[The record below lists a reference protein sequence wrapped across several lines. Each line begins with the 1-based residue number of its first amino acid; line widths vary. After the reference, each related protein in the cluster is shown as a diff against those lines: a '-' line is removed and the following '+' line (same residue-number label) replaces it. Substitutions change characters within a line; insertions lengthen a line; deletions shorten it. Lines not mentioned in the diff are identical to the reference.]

1 MPQLSDTSA
10 IHGLIRRARV
20 RIRLQ
25 RALEGATTATVL
37 AAASAAISVFLVRI
51 GVVVPDAGIAMLAGS
66 GAIVVLGA
74 VLGASKQLDD
84 ERVARRIDRA
94 SNLSDRLSTAIAFS
108 RDLAGGRKPGDD
120 GVTEDMMAAAIKD
133 GIRAVPRANLR
144 AATPFAR
151 PRDLW
156 PALGFLAVA
165 ALVSGLALGSRDFV
179 PTLYGAEPHYVPPGG
194 HVVITGVH
202 LTNGVLPPAGANVEL
217 GTPGAARPI
226 VVLDWVASSIDV
238 LIPDDAAL
246 GKQSLIVGD
255 SVGRIGSVEIVVV
268 DRKDPRYHKADSV
281 VLDPDERR
289 YVEDLLAQLR
299 DTAKRDKVPDL
310 DEFAKKI
317 EELLKKAENG
327 EITKEQL
334 LDALAKAEDA
344 LAKNAEPNQN
354 EVDKKLED
362 MGKELSKDPLTKELG
377 DALQKQDLEKAQ
389 QELEKLADKLDKKEL
404 DQKQKDELAK
414 QLDQVSKQMEKQDQK
429 DDKQQQDKQQQLQK
443 EIEKLQEQQKNAKTE
458 QEKQQLQP
466 RLEEKQRELQKLQR
480 EQEQK
485 QQSEQRRALQRLQKD
500 MEKAA
505 ENLEQKPQKDGQ
517 QQDKDSQEQQEQ
529 NEKQASQKLHDAA
542 RETGKVDHDKRK
554 QAAQKKMSSQMDDL
568 REAMRRAKQKGN
580 KGPDDPF
587 NRQGKNQDFAQR
599 ANGGKGQGQGWKP
612 GQQGQG
618 QGQGQQGQNGQHGN
632 GSGNGGDDWGTG
644 HDDNL
649 TGDPTQ
655 KTGND
660 KDQDLQ
666 GQQSSNGG
674 SVRETILAAA
684 QKGFAS
690 TGYKKVY
697 ADYTKVLEEVMRNEK
712 LPSSYKYYV
721 KRYFAKIH
729 PNIVDVTE
737 PAAPATPPDPKEKQK

>member
-1 MPQLSDTSA
+1 MAQLSDTSA

-25 RALEGATTATVL
+25 AALEGATTATVL
-37 AAASAAISVFLVRI
+37 AAACAAISVFLVRI
-51 GVVVPDAGIAMLAGS
+51 GVVVPDAGIAMLVGS
-66 GAIVVLGA
+66 GAIVVIGA
-74 VLGASKQLDD
+74 VLGATKRLDN

-94 SNLSDRLSTAIAFS
+94 SNLADRLSTAIAFS
-108 RDLAGGRKPGDD
+108 RDVGKQADGD
-120 GVTEDMMAAAIKD
+120 GVTEDMMRAAIKD

-165 ALVSGLALGSRDFV
+165 ALVSGLALGSRDYV
-179 PTLYGAEPHYVPPGG
+179 PMLYGAEPHYVPPGG
-194 HVVITGVH
+194 RVAISGVH
-202 LTNGVLPPAGANVEL
+202 LTNGVLPPAGAHVEL
-217 GTPGAARPI
+217 GMPGATRPV
-226 VVLDWVASSIDV
+226 VVLDWVATSIDV
-238 LIPDDAAL
+238 VIPEDAVL
-246 GKQSLIVGD
+246 GKQALIVGD
-255 SVGRIGSVEIVVV
+255 SVGHIGSVEIVVV

-344 LAKNAEPNQN
+344 LAKNAEPNQDQ
-354 EVDKKLED
+354 VDKKLDD
-362 MGKELSKDPLTKELG
+362 MGKELSKDPLTKPLG

-466 RLEEKQRELQKLQR
+466 RLDEKQRELQKLQR

-517 QQDKDSQEQQEQ
+517 QQDKDSQEQNEQ

-618 QGQGQQGQNGQHGN
+618 QGQGQGQQGQNGQHGN

-666 GQQSSNGG
+666 GQQSSTGG

-697 ADYTKVLEEVMRNEK
+697 ADYQKVVEEVMRNEK

-729 PNIVDVTE
+729 PNIVDVT
-737 PAAPATPPDPKEKQK
+737 PDSKANP

>member
-1 MPQLSDTSA
+1 MAQLSDTSP
-10 IHGLIRRARV
+10 IQRLIRRARV

-25 RALEGATTATVL
+25 NALEGATTATIL
-37 AAASAAISVFLVRI
+37 AAASAAISVFLVRT
-51 GVVVPDAGIAMLAGS
+51 GVVEPAAGIAMLIGS
-66 GAIVVLGA
+66 GALIAIGA
-74 VLGASKQLDD
+74 VLGASRNLDD

-94 SNLSDRLSTAIAFS
+94 SNLADRLSTAIAFS
-108 RDLAGGRKPGDD
+108 RDFAAGRKPVDGDD
-120 GVTEDMMAAAIKD
+120 GVTEDMMAAAIAD
-133 GIRAVPRANLR
+133 GVRAVPRANLR
-144 AATPFAR
+144 AATPFSR

-156 PALGFLAVA
+156 GALVFLCVA
-165 ALVSGLALGSRDFV
+165 ALVSGLALGSRDDV
-179 PTLYGAEPHYVPPGG
+179 PVLYRAEPYYAPPGARVTISG
-194 HVVITGVH
+194 SH
-202 LTNGVLPPAGANVEL
+202 LTPTALPP
-217 GTPGAARPI
+217 PGASVVLATRPVTI
-226 VVLDWVASSIDV
+226 LDWVPDQIDV
-238 LIPDDAAL
+238 AIPADAVL

-255 SVGRIGSVEIVVV
+255 ALGRLGSVEVVIV
-268 DRKDPRYHKADSV
+268 DAKDPRYHKADSV
-281 VLDPDERR
+281 VLDPDERA

-299 DTAKRDKVPDL
+299 ETAKKDNVPDL

-334 LDALAKAEDA
+334 LEALSKAEDA
-344 LAKNAEPNQN
+344 LAKNAEPKQD
-354 EVDKKLED
+354 EVDKKLDE
-362 MGKELSKDPLTKELG
+362 MGKQLSKDPLTKELG

-404 DQKQKDELAK
+404 DQKQKDELSK
-414 QLDQVSKQMEKQDQK
+414 QLDQVSKQMEKQDKQDQQK
-429 DDKQQQDKQQQLQK
+429 QQDKQQQLQK
-443 EIEKLQEQQKNAKTE
+443 EIEKLQDQQKNAKTE

-480 EQEQK
+480 EEQQK

-505 ENLEQKPQKDGQ
+505 EDLQQKQPKDG
-517 QQDKDSQEQQEQ
+517 QDKDSQDQQNEQ
-529 NEKQASQKLHDAA
+529 NEKQASRNLHDAA
-542 RETGKVDHDKRK
+542 RETGKVDRDKRK

-580 KGPDDPF
+580 KGPQDPF
-587 NRQGKNQDFAQR
+587 NRNGKNQDFAQR
-599 ANGGKGQGQGWKP
+599 AQGKQGQGGQGWKP
-612 GQQGQG
+612 GQG
-618 QGQGQQGQNGQHGN
+618 QGQGQQGKGQGQNGQNGQ

-666 GQQSSNGG
+666 GQQSSEGG

-690 TGYKKVY
+690 TSYKKVY
-697 ADYTKVLEEVMRNEK
+697 TDYQRVVEEVMRNEK

-729 PNIVDVTE
+729 PNIVDSPDSE
-737 PAAPATPPDPKEKQK
+737 PAANPKEPK